1 MKNKFII
8 AFGLA
13 GLMLGGTVLFAST
26 AQAANNKA
34 AVIEDAPGA
43 VGTALSKVKPLS
55 GPKAKK
61 NAKYYLCLYSAS
73 WCGPCRKEMPH
84 VVKVYN
90 EEIKNNPDVDLVLFS
105 RDQNPA
111 DAKKWLSSAK
121 AKFTVLN
128 PKDQSKIPGAQNP
141 GGIPHMYIIDA
152 DGKVVKEGYPST
164 ILSQYK
170 EICK

>member
-8 AFGLA
+8 MVGLA
-13 GLMLGGTVLFAST
+13 GLMLGGAGFLVST
-26 AQAANNKA
+26 AQGADNKA
-34 AVIEDAPGA
+34 IPVQNAPGA
-43 VGTALSKVKPLS
+43 VGQALAKVKPLS
-55 GPKAKK
+55 GPKAKQ

-73 WCGPCRKEMPH
+73 WCGPCRKEMPQ

-90 EEIKNNPDVDLVLFS
+90 KEIKSNPDVELVLFS

-121 AKFTVLN
+121 AKFTVLA
-128 PKDQSKIPGAQNP
+128 PKDQSKIPGAQSP

-152 DGKVVKEGYPST
+152 DGKVLKEGYPSS
-164 ILSQYK
+164 ILATYK